1 MYNENMKNI
10 LYVLLLTACIGLSQT
25 NNVVSTEKP
34 SIVVNFTKN
43 ESGEV
48 VLKINGHTQPLELQ
62 FNGVKVG
69 TIYEQDSTANLTQFG
84 FESALL
90 ALDTAG
96 GKSASSNPDTQ
107 APVIPPVMSSPNPP
121 LATPF

>member
-1 MYNENMKNI
+1 MKNI
-10 LYVLLLTACIGLSQT
+10 LYVLLLTACIGLCQT
-25 NNVVSTEKP
+25 NNAVSTEKP

-48 VLKINGHTQPLELQ
+48 VLKINGHTQPVELQ

-69 TIYEQDSTANLTQFG
+69 TLFEQDNSANLSQFG
-84 FESALL
+84 FESAFL

-96 GKSASSNPDTQ
+96 GKSAGANTDTQ
-107 APVIPPVMSSPNPP
+107 APVPPVTAPYNPP
-121 LATPF
+121 MATPF